1 MVEGKDNIKDLFSEK
16 LTGYEAN
23 VRPEMWA
30 NISSQIDV
38 TSGATAA
45 GGLSVLAKGIIGI
58 SIAASIIGLSIV
70 IVNTSEKKE
79 KQTATETVSEE
90 SIVVPEEIEKEVIE
104 TPESVITEQIIETVK
119 ENNAIPSE
127 NVIESNPSDK
137 TIVYIPL
144 PNNRIVN
151 EEKVIDKPVVVK
163 EIKPEIIKEN
173 KVDPEI
179 IEERNDISKE
189 EESVVLKDLPN
200 VFTPNGDNV
209 NDFLSIETEGL
220 TDFSI
225 VVLDQ
230 KSAIVYKSNEAD
242 FIWNG
247 TGMNGD
253 IVPAGNYI
261 YYITA
266 RDSKGNLVTRHS
278 TLRIER

>member
-30 NISSQIDV
+30 NISSQIGV
-38 TSGATAA
+38 TSGAAA
-45 GGLSVLAKGIIGI
+45 TGGLSVLAKAIIGI
-58 SIAASIIGLSIV
+58 SIAASVVGLSIV
-70 IVNTSEKKE
+70 IVNSSEKNE
-79 KQTATETVSEE
+79 KQAVTETVSEE
-90 SIVVPEEIEKEVIE
+90 TIVVPEEVEKELIE
-104 TPESVITEQIIETVK
+104 TPESVITEQIIESVK
-119 ENNAIPSE
+119 ENISIPSNKE
-127 NVIESNPSDK
+127 IESNPNDK
-137 TIVYIPL
+137 TIENTPL
-144 PNNRIVN
+144 ANNKIVKD
-151 EEKVIDKPVVVK
+151 EKSSDKPVVIK
-163 EIKPEIIKEN
+163 EIKPEIIIEDI
-173 KVDPEI
+173 VAPEV
-179 IEERNDISKE
+179 IEEGNVSSKE
-189 EESVVLKDLPN
+189 EESVILKDLPN

-230 KSAIVYKSNEAD
+230 KSTIVYKSNEAN
-242 FIWNG
+242 FVWNG

-253 IVPAGNYI
+253 IVPVGNYL

-266 RDSKGNLVTRHS
+266 RDAKGNLITRHS